1 VTARSCNYGCLLY
14 YRGYSSEDAFVPGGA
29 RGFPRIAL
37 EGQVHALAFF
47 RYIGLY
53 HFINSSAA
61 KAHIRLFR
69 SKVNHSRIR
78 ASKRANNDGLYNRIQ
93 KLEAE
98 VVKTGLKT
106 DFYVKEFKE
115 LKSDTQAHIR
125 LFRSKV
131 NHSRPRCKTCMQDN
145 AACVYDDL
153 RQVSLQER
161 QNLAILE
168 RLRED
173 GRQNL
178 EILERLQRLEDGMGE
193 IQRRLGRA
201 SKCANNDGLYNRIQK
216 LEAEVVKTS
225 LKTDIY
231 IKEFK
236 EFKELKS
243 DTQPALMRCDRS
255 LLSAARSPLSRVL
268 PSVARSP
275 LCRAFAPLPCVCPA
289 FASLSR
295 FVFPLSVAPRSPP
308 PSSPF
313 RTWDWNLETGLSDWL
328 FGIFIFF
335 NFCI

>member
-1 VTARSCNYGCLLY
+1 
-14 YRGYSSEDAFVPGGA
+14 
-29 RGFPRIAL
+29 
-37 EGQVHALAFF
+37 
-47 RYIGLY
+47 
-53 HFINSSAA
+53 
-61 KAHIRLFR
+61 
-69 SKVNHSRIR
+69 
-78 ASKRANNDGLYNRIQ
+78 
-93 KLEAE
+93 
-98 VVKTGLKT
+98 
-106 DFYVKEFKE
+106 
-115 LKSDTQAHIR
+115 
-125 LFRSKV
+125 
-131 NHSRPRCKTCMQDN
+131 MQDN

-313 RTWDWNLETGLSDWL
+313 WTWDWNLETGLSDWL
-328 FGIFIFF
+328 FGIFIFLIF
-335 NFCI
+335 VYNQCLVSWASEDLASWGDVTARTVRQFVCWSTCRLYSQWSCV